1 MSIYLYIYP
10 SDEPDDQACLLRA
23 LYASRCVCVI
33 TEPCQQGHCT
43 CGSGLHDDGVDGSSS
58 VWSMGRDL
66 QRILHANEVCRMI
79 RDVYYINTS
88 LETGHSVLLKLVC
101 NGKVC
106 R

>member
-1 MSIYLYIYP
+1 
-10 SDEPDDQACLLRA
+10 
-23 LYASRCVCVI
+23 
-33 TEPCQQGHCT
+33 
-43 CGSGLHDDGVDGSSS
+43 
-58 VWSMGRDL
+58 MGRDL